1 MGRTAVLGMHRIIST
16 CLGIG
21 YIPKGGGT
29 VAAVVCCVAWYFAW
43 HSGGEQWGGGEHW
56 RSGNVHVWLPLW
68 TTLGLLFIGVYSAG
82 KVEAEWGKDSHR
94 IVIDE
99 VVGMSVTLL
108 FVPARWL
115 YLLIG
120 LLLFRFFDI
129 AKPFQIRKMENLS
142 GGWGV
147 MMDDVLAGVYA
158 NLLLQ
163 LVVFVF

>member
-1 MGRTAVLGMHRIIST
+1 MRLIAT

-29 VAAVVCCVAWYFAW
+29 VAAIVCCVAWYFAW
-43 HSGGEQWGGGEHW
+43 
-56 RSGNVHVWLPLW
+56 RSGNGPYWLPLAI
-68 TTLGLLFIGVYSAG
+68 TLGLIFLGVYSAG
-82 KVEAEWGKDSHR
+82 KVEDVWGKDSYR

-99 VVGMSVTLL
+99 VAGMCVTLL
-108 FVPARWL
+108 FVPVRWP
-115 YLLIG
+115 YLLAG
-120 LLLFRFFDI
+120 LLLFRLFDI
-129 AKPFQIRKMENLS
+129 VKPLYIRKMEKLR

-163 LVVFVF
+163 LAVFATSFVKTP